1 MRNDFCIFILTNG
14 RPDRVYTEQTLKEC
28 GNEYPV
34 FLIVDDEDKTR
45 EEYKKKY
52 PNQVFIFSK
61 EDESKLLD
69 TPDLSKDKRT
79 IVYARN
85 ACFTIA
91 KKLGFRFFLEL
102 DDDYTDFSF
111 RFPEAEHFGRK
122 KIENFSLVCDAFID
136 FLIESKAKTICFAQA
151 GDFIGGLKAKTGGAY
166 RKKILRKSM
175 NSFFCDTENE
185 FRFLGRINEDVN
197 TYTSEQIKGNLF
209 FTITD
214 VALTQKA
221 TQKNSGG
228 MTEIYLDNGTFLKSF
243 YSVVFSPSAVIV
255 EPMSNGG
262 GNTYNRIHHRVD
274 WDACAPKIMSDKYK
288 KRSEMNG
295 E

>member
-1 MRNDFCIFILTNG
+1 MRNDFCIFILTHG
-14 RPDRVYTEQTLKEC
+14 RPDKVYTKKTLEEC
-28 GNEYPV
+28 GNEYPI
-34 FLIVDDEDKTR
+34 FLIVDDEDKAR
-45 EEYKKKY
+45 EEYELKY
-52 PNQVFIFSK
+52 PNQVFVFSK
-61 EDESKLLD
+61 EDEAKQLD

-79 IVYARN
+79 VVYARN

-111 RFPEAEHFGRK
+111 RFPDAEHLGRK

-151 GDFIGGLKAKTGGAY
+151 GDFIGGLKAKSGGAY
-166 RKKILRKSM
+166 RKKILRKAM

-209 FTITD
+209 FTVTD
-214 VALTQKA
+214 VMLTQKE

-228 MTEIYLDNGTFLKSF
+228 MTDIYLDNGTYLKSL
-243 YSVVFSPSAVIV
+243 YSVVFSPSAVTV
-255 EPMSNGG
+255 APME

-274 WDACAPKIMSDKYK
+274 WDACAPKILSDKYK
-288 KRSEMNG
+288 KRSEING